1 MKFKGKCN
9 VTDYTL
15 HPDLAV
21 NTVISDWENSKHLN

>member
-9 VTDYTL
+9 VTVYTL

-21 NTVISDWENSKHLN
+21 NTVISDWEN